1 MSDKKVKKVVKKD
14 ASKTGPAKKTAPVK
28 KTPSKDGDKKV
39 EKKVEKKVDDTKKSD
54 KYERKLIDTKSEP
67 PKDIKIDAPPT
78 EFVFEYPENWE
89 EVDWT
94 KRDDIIA
101 LFPKYIQAQ
110 LAASRGKPLSRTV
123 DIYPFDMKA
132 PLSTNYLL
140 YDAQLLLEPNKKQ
153 CLVGDAGCGKSTFFT
168 ELAKG
173 AIKEFPKHLYVYHCK
188 EIELSEKALSVVETV
203 VRSHNFR
210 NILLACQEKL
220 KALIE
225 ASTVAKETSALKD
238 NLEFVVLHLGRIYS
252 DQAYDRA
259 SKMLR
264 VLGFDE
270 AGQKKSTNALS
281 GGLRMRVALCA
292 AFFVEADILL
302 LDEPTNH
309 LDFPSVLWL
318 ENRLRGYRASFI
330 LVSHDR
336 DLLQNVCTSVITM
349 EDKKLTYAN
358 CGFAEYERK
367 RAVAHKKKSEE
378 IDKFMARNRNVDFS
392 SPIAKE
398 KAEKKA
404 WSDFYQARMILLAGK
419 FTFPDAEPL
428 KNDDPLVAAD
438 DISLINVKEVTFTYK
453 ESSGIWIFKNPIN
466 LNVTA
471 STRMGVMGPNGAGK
485 STLLKL
491 LTDKLK
497 PYSGDITRHSTAQV
511 AYFAQHH
518 VQDMDVTLTPM
529 EYMVQQFPKV
539 EKTGLLRSH
548 LAKVGIVGDKAD
560 TRMSSLSGGLRSC
573 VAFAKITY
581 VCPHLLIMDEP
592 TNFLDLESIDSLIA
606 ATNKYKGALL
616 LVSHNRGFL
625 LKCAKQYLSV
635 VPGRFDI
642 FDELKKCERATYQF
656 IEEMESGVKVSSQN
670 LVQQNPSADA
680 SLSVR
685 TGAAAAAA
693 SEAMKPKEDG
703 VFVISSAPKPVAEK
717 KTTVVVIPKEEA
729 ALVGKTVTAVWA
741 ADGRKYPSTVL
752 RNVNLGKVEVQFNG
766 YPDKAIVLVKDLI
779 MPAKK

>member
-1 MSDKKVKKVVKKD
+1 MSDKKVAKKPVKKD
-14 ASKTGPAKKTAPVK
+14 GAKAAATGPKKAPVK
-28 KTPSKDGDKKV
+28 KAAPAKV
-39 EKKVEKKVDDTKKSD
+39 GEKKVEKKEEKKE
-54 KYERKLIDTKSEP
+54 KKKEQMTFETKSEGI
-67 PKDIKIDAPPT
+67 KEIKIDAPPT
-78 EFVFEYPENWE
+78 EYVFEYPENWE
-89 EVDWT
+89 EIDW
-94 KRDDIIA
+94 KNRDDIIG

-153 CLVGDAGCGKSTFFT
+153 CLVGDAGCGKSTFFA

-173 AIKEFPKHLYVYHCK
+173 GIKEFPKHLYVYHCK

-210 NILLACQEKL
+210 NILLACQDKV

-225 ASTVAKETSALKD
+225 ESKVAKETSALKD
-238 NLEFVVLHLGRIYS
+238 NLEFIQLHLGRIYS

-264 VLGFDE
+264 VLGFDD

-336 DLLQNVCTSVITM
+336 DLLQNVCTSVITI
-349 EDKKLTYAN
+349 EDKKLLYNN

-378 IDKFMARNRNVDFS
+378 IDKFMARNRNVDFT
-392 SPIAKE
+392 SPLARE

-428 KNDDPLVAAD
+428 KNDDPTVKPD
-438 DISLINVKEVTFTYK
+438 DISLINVKDVTFTYK

-497 PYSGDITRHSTAQV
+497 PVTGEIARHTTAQV

-529 EYMVQQFPKV
+529 EYMIQQFPLV

-560 TRMSSLSGGLRSC
+560 TRMASLSGGLRSC

-685 TGAAAAAA
+685 TGAAAASAA
-693 SEAMKPKEDG
+693 EAMKPKDDG

-717 KTTVVVIPKEEA
+717 KKTVVVIPREEA

-741 ADGRKYPSTVL
+741 ADGQKYAATVL

-766 YPDKAIVLVKDLI
+766 YPDKVVVLVKDLI
-779 MPAKK
+779 LPKK